1 MTTSAR
7 VLARIDA
14 LRDETVALLQ
24 DLVRVD
30 STTPN
35 LPGVVRENV
44 IGGETRVNEI
54 LRERYVSA
62 GLDVHWISRDPERA
76 NLVGVRRGR
85 GGGRSLALNAHVDT
99 VAPVE
104 PDAWLCGSPW
114 NPEIRDGRLYGL
126 GSTDMK
132 ASGAAMWAVAQA
144 LHDEGVEL
152 DGDLHLHSVV
162 GEEMMEHPLGTT
174 ALLEE
179 GFRTDAAI
187 VTEPSS
193 YPGPLTISPVA
204 AGVWILRIVVHGL
217 STHGGNRPLVIRP
230 GGPGE
235 AIGVNALEKAVRL
248 LTALQELERDWGLTK
263 SHPYFSPG
271 FFTIGANVF
280 HADTGV
286 PFPAYLP
293 NRASIEFLI
302 WYPPQ
307 EPAADVVREI
317 EDYLLGV
324 CRLDPWLREHPPTFE
339 WLKNWPPMLIEW
351 EHELT
356 QTMVRGHEAVTGRA
370 VPQPDPA
377 HPVNFG
383 AASDGSFYEAA
394 GIPAVVYGPGD
405 LKIAHCRDEYVVL
418 DEVVLAA
425 KALGAAVLEW
435 CGHV

>member
-217 STHGGNRPLVIRP
+217 LDAR
-230 GGPGE
+230 
-235 AIGVNALEKAVRL
+235 
-248 LTALQELERDWGLTK
+248 
-263 SHPYFSPG
+263 
-271 FFTIGANVF
+271 
-280 HADTGV
+280 
-286 PFPAYLP
+286 
-293 NRASIEFLI
+293 RA
-302 WYPPQ
+302 
-307 EPAADVVREI
+307 
-317 EDYLLGV
+317 
-324 CRLDPWLREHPPTFE
+324 
-339 WLKNWPPMLIEW
+339 
-351 EHELT
+351 
-356 QTMVRGHEAVTGRA
+356 TGRSSSDREA
-370 VPQPDPA
+370 
-377 HPVNFG
+377 PVRRS
-383 AASDGSFYEAA
+383 ASTRSRRRSGSS
-394 GIPAVVYGPGD
+394 PP
-405 LKIAHCRDEYVVL
+405 CRSSS
-418 DEVVLAA
+418 AT
-425 KALGAAVLEW
+425 G
-435 CGHV
+435 G